1 MVIVRL
7 EEKYWDAMLR
17 PMSAA
22 RHCAVRRW
30 CGGQSRPGTVSPWP
44 LVTACPQFTRSQPL
58 YPEIS
63 VTNWTRKQ
71 VINEY
76 GVLKVIF
83 ISFSCIFFASSRNKL
98 DIKKMKIK
106 SGDFCFCDVMH
117 ENG

>member
-1 MVIVRL
+1 MLGCNVAADVCCAALCGAAVVRWPVQA
-7 EEKYWDAMLR
+7 WDCVTLATG
-17 PMSAA
+17 
-22 RHCAVRRW
+22 H
-30 CGGQSRPGTVSPWP
+30 GVSS
-44 LVTACPQFTRSQPL
+44 QFTRSQPL
-58 YPEIS
+58 FPEIS

-76 GVLKVIF
+76 GILKVIF
-83 ISFSCIFFASSRNKL
+83 ISFSCTLFGSSRYKL